1 MHAQLSFKPLTS
13 LQSVSKA
20 TKVPDGDA
28 HGSSLSG
35 EKAAARVSGVS
46 TQARV
51 RLADCASLI
60 YDCSIALIATA
71 HEECKHLPALV
82 CQEARRSIF
91 RAWRSDF
98 EAAQLR
104 EGNFRYG
111 NEFAIMAELM
121 PLDDDQDL
129 RASGISGSDV
139 VAAGYVAAASA
150 RHCLMYL
157 AGGSSS
163 KHLFEFR
170 AALSTFFRALFM
182 CDNTPASVDILRDT
196 AARYFSFRAI
206 KTGHSLVFR
215 LPPIQPFTCHDSH
228 LTAGA
233 VSRHQYRRRSL
244 NHVWDKLMGQ
254 VCLTISSK
262 IFCGI

>member
-1 MHAQLSFKPLTS
+1 VRAQLSFKPLTT

-28 HGSSLSG
+28 HGSSPSG
-35 EKAAARVSGVS
+35 EKAAARVSGAS

-121 PLDDDQDL
+121 PLDNQDL
-129 RASGISGSDV
+129 RANGISGIDV

-170 AALSTFFRALFM
+170 AALSTFFRAMFM
-182 CDNTPASVDILRDT
+182 CDNTPASVDILRDV

-206 KTGHSLVFR
+206 KTGYSFVFR
-215 LPPIQPFTCHDSH
+215 LPPHPAFH
-228 LTAGA
+228 LP
-233 VSRHQYRRRSL
+233 
-244 NHVWDKLMGQ
+244 
-254 VCLTISSK
+254 
-262 IFCGI
+262 